1 MYPSARRYE
10 ALNLVMISVPDASVP
25 RDINLEAV
33 AAKADCTAP
42 EYQKQPDD
50 IATFVIN
57 IKGHLIPGER
67 KSP

>member
-1 MYPSARRYE
+1 MYPSAKRYE
-10 ALNLVMISVPDASVP
+10 ALNLVMISIPDASVP
-25 RDINLEAV
+25 RDINLEEV

-42 EYQKQPDD
+42 EYQPDD
-50 IATFVIN
+50 IATFIIN

>member
-1 MYPSARRYE
+1 
-10 ALNLVMISVPDASVP
+10 MISVPDASVP